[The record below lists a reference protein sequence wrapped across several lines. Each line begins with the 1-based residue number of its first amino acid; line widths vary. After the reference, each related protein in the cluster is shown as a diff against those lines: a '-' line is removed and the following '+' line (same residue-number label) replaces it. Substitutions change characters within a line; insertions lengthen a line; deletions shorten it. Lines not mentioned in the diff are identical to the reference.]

1 MNYKMN
7 KIQPNEKD
15 IYNLCFHDLINSKY
29 HGYGS
34 KRISIKIPG
43 TISCTIPCSGF
54 GFKDENN
61 VLHLGVRLYLDQGD
75 FVKFKVYDKGYSMFE
90 HFSELIL
97 KFDKEYS
104 NFK

>member
-1 MNYKMN
+1 
-7 KIQPNEKD
+7 
-15 IYNLCFHDLINSKY
+15 
-29 HGYGS
+29 
-34 KRISIKIPG
+34 
-43 TISCTIPCSGF
+43 
-54 GFKDENN
+54 N

>member
-1 MNYKMN
+1 MLLYQWRNHFVYYIQRQLVNKKN
-7 KIQPNEKD
+7 KIKN
-15 IYNLCFHDLINSKY
+15 
-29 HGYGS
+29 
-34 KRISIKIPG
+34 
-43 TISCTIPCSGF
+43 TV

-75 FVKFKVYDKGYSMFE
+75 FVKFKVDDKGYSMFE